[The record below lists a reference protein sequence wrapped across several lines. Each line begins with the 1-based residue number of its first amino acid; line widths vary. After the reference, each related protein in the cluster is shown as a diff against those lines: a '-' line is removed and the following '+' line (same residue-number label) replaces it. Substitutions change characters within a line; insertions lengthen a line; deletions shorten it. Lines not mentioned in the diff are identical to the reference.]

1 MNVIERAKGIILNPK
16 KEWETIA
23 GEAGTIGQLYKDYV
37 VILAAIGPVASI
49 IGMALIG
56 ISLPLIG
63 TYRVPISSAI
73 GSAVVQYVLTLAG
86 AYGLA
91 LIIDGLAPTFS
102 GEKNLT
108 QAFKVTIYSSTPAW
122 IGGVFVLIP
131 MLGVL
136 GMLLGLYGLYV
147 LYLGLP
153 VLMKSPK
160 EKSMLYTIA
169 VIVAAVVIFLV
180 VGAISHT
187 FIPSPRLRP

>member
-23 GEAGTIGQLYKDYV
+23 GEAGNIGELYKDYV
-37 VILAAIGPVASI
+37 VILAAIGPVASV

-56 ISLPLIG
+56 ISLPVFG
-63 TYRVPISSAI
+63 TIRVPIGSAL
-73 GSAVVQYVLTLAG
+73 GSAVVHYVLTLAG
-86 AYGLA
+86 VYGLA

-108 QAFKVTIYSSTPAW
+108 QAFKVAVYSSTPAW

-131 MLGVL
+131 MLGIL

-153 VLMKSPK
+153 VLMKSSK

-180 VGAISHT
+180 IGAISHT